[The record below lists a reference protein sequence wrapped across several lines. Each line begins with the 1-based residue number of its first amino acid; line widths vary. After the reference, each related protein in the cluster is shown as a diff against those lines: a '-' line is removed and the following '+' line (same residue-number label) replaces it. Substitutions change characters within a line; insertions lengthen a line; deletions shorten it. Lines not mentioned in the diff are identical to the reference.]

1 MCYFILGD
9 YMITFIEKIVNNKPL
24 KIVLSNPLCGDI
36 RKITV
41 RPIADGYQFESFTTT
56 QAFHENVKTDALA
69 QTVIKKMEVF
79 RQIDAFCSEREYSL
93 KITKKGKILTS
104 SRKASGNVKADTS
117 HNREKNYILKE
128 GNIIPPLVD
137 LGVMTADGKIVKA
150 RSDKFRQINR
160 FVEII
165 DDVIGKAG
173 LDEIKIIDFGC
184 GKSYLTFILYYY
196 LTEIKGMHPRIIGL
210 DLKEKVIED
219 CNNIAKKYGYNGLSF
234 EIGDINGFKAPFKPD
249 AVISLHACDTATDHA
264 ILNAVNWEA
273 KYCFF
278 VPCCQHEINLQLKKN
293 TLPVITDYGIT
304 RERIAALITDNIRA
318 RLLVS
323 CGYSVDMLEFI
334 DISHSP
340 KNILIRAVKN
350 KKTADK
356 AIFKETGDFLD
367 SISVKQTLYD
377 LLKDRF

>member
-1 MCYFILGD
+1 
-9 YMITFIEKIVNNKPL
+9 MITFLEKIVNNKPL
-24 KIVLSNPLCGDI
+24 KIVISNPVCGDI
-36 RKITV
+36 KKVSV
-41 RPIADGYQFESFTTT
+41 RPAVIGGKEVWQFESFTKT
-56 QAFHENVKTDALA
+56 QVFHENVETQALA
-69 QTVIKKMEVF
+69 ETVIKKMDSF
-79 RQIDAFCSEREYSL
+79 RQLDAFCEEREFSL

-104 SRKASGNVKADTS
+104 SRKASGNVKADTA

-137 LGVMTADGKIVKA
+137 LGVMTADGRIVKA
-150 RSDKFRQINR
+150 KSDKFRQINR

-165 DDVIGKAG
+165 DDVIGKTG
-173 LDEIKIIDFGC
+173 LDNIKIIDFGC

-219 CNNIAKKYGYNGLSF
+219 CNEISKKYGYDGLTF

-249 AVISLHACDTATDHA
+249 MVISLHACDTATDHA
-264 ILNAVNWEA
+264 IYNALNWDA

-304 RERIAALITDNIRA
+304 RERFAALITDNIRA
-318 RLLVS
+318 RLLTA

-340 KNILIRAVKN
+340 KNLLIRAVKT
-350 KKTADK
+350 KKDTDRK
-356 AIFKETGDFLD
+356 LFRETGEFLD
-367 SISVKQTLYD
+367 SISVKQTLFD
-377 LLKDRF
+377 LLKDKF

>member
-1 MCYFILGD
+1 
-9 YMITFIEKIVNNKPL
+9 MITFLEKIVNNKPL
-24 KIVLSNPLCGDI
+24 KIVISNPTCGDI
-36 RKITV
+36 KKVSV
-41 RPIADGYQFESFTTT
+41 RPAVIGGKEVWQFESFTKT
-56 QAFHENVKTDALA
+56 QVFHENVETQALA
-69 QTVIKKMEVF
+69 ETVIKVF
-79 RQIDAFCSEREYSL
+79 RQLDAFCSEREFSL
-93 KITKKGKILTS
+93 KITKKGKMLTS
-104 SRKASGNVKADTS
+104 SRKASGKIKADTA

-137 LGVMTADGKIVKA
+137 LGVMTADGRIVKA
-150 RSDKFRQINR
+150 KSDKFRQINR

-165 DDVIGKAG
+165 DDLIGKTG
-173 LDEIKIIDFGC
+173 LDDIKIIDFGC

-219 CNNIAKKYGYNGLSF
+219 CNEISKKYGYDGLTF
-234 EIGDINGFKAPFKPD
+234 EIGDINGFKSPFKPD
-249 AVISLHACDTATDHA
+249 MVISLHACDTATDHA
-264 ILNAVNWEA
+264 IYNALNWDA

-304 RERIAALITDNIRA
+304 RERFAALITDNIRA
-318 RLLVS
+318 RLLTA

-340 KNILIRAVKN
+340 KNILIRAVKT
-350 KKTADK
+350 KKDTDTK
-356 AIFKETGDFLD
+356 LFRETGEFLD
-367 SISVKQTLYD
+367 SISVKQTLFD
-377 LLKDRF
+377 LLKDKF

>member
-1 MCYFILGD
+1 
-9 YMITFIEKIVNNKPL
+9 MITFIEKIVNNKPL
-24 KIVLSNPLCGDI
+24 KIVISNPSCGDI
-36 RKITV
+36 KKISV
-41 RPIADGYQFESFTTT
+41 RPAEIGGKELYQFESFTKT
-56 QAFHENVKTDALA
+56 QVFHKNVEPGMLSECILKE
-69 QTVIKKMEVF
+69 MESF
-79 RQIDAFCSEREYSL
+79 RQLDAFCTEREYSL
-93 KITKKGKILTS
+93 KVTKKGKLLTS
-104 SRKASGNVKADTS
+104 TRKASSNLKTDTS
-117 HNREKNYILKE
+117 HNREKNYILRE
-128 GNIIPPLVD
+128 GTVIPPLVD
-137 LGVMTADGKIVKA
+137 LGVMTPDGRIVKA
-150 RSDKFRQINR
+150 KSDKFRQINR

-165 DDVIGKAG
+165 DDVIGKSG

-196 LTEIKGMHPRIIGL
+196 LTEIKGMHPQIIGL
-210 DLKEKVIED
+210 DLKDKVIED
-219 CNNIAKKYGYNGLSF
+219 CNKIAEKYGYDGLSF
-234 EIGDINGFKAPFKPD
+234 KIGDINGFKAPFKPD

-264 ILNAVNWEA
+264 IFNALNWQA

-318 RLLVS
+318 RLLTA

-340 KNILIRAVKN
+340 KNILIRAVKT
-350 KKTADK
+350 KKINDK
-356 AIFKETGDFLD
+356 KIYKETGDFLD

-377 LLKDRF
+377 LLKEKF

>member
-1 MCYFILGD
+1 
-9 YMITFIEKIVNNKPL
+9 MITFLEKIVNNKPL
-24 KIVLSNPLCGDI
+24 KIVISNPTCGDI
-36 RKITV
+36 KKVSV
-41 RPIADGYQFESFTTT
+41 RPAVIGGKEVWQFENFTKT
-56 QAFHENVKTDALA
+56 QVFHENVETQALA
-69 QTVIKKMEVF
+69 ETIIKKMDVF
-79 RQIDAFCSEREYSL
+79 RQLDAFCSEREFSL
-93 KITKKGKILTS
+93 KITKKGKMLTS
-104 SRKASGNVKADTS
+104 SRKASGNVKADTA

-137 LGVMTADGKIVKA
+137 LGVMTADGRIVKA
-150 RSDKFRQINR
+150 KSDKFRQINR

-165 DDVIGKAG
+165 DDVIGKTG
-173 LDEIKIIDFGC
+173 LDDIKIIDFGC

-196 LTEIKGMHPRIIGL
+196 LTEIKGMHPQIIGL

-219 CNNIAKKYGYNGLSF
+219 CNEISKKYGYDGLTF

-249 AVISLHACDTATDHA
+249 MVISLHACDTATDHA
-264 ILNAVNWEA
+264 IYNALNWDA

-304 RERIAALITDNIRA
+304 RERFAALITDNIRA
-318 RLLVS
+318 RLLTA

-340 KNILIRAVKN
+340 KNILIRAVKT
-350 KKTADK
+350 KKDTDTK
-356 AIFKETGDFLD
+356 LFRETGEFLD
-367 SISVKQTLYD
+367 SISVKQTLFD
-377 LLKDRF
+377 LLKDKF

>member
-1 MCYFILGD
+1 
-9 YMITFIEKIVNNKPL
+9 MITFLEKIVNNKPL
-24 KIVLSNPLCGDI
+24 KIVISNPTCGDI
-36 RKITV
+36 KKVSV
-41 RPIADGYQFESFTTT
+41 RPAVIGGKEVWQFESFTKT
-56 QAFHENVKTDALA
+56 QVFHENVETQALA
-69 QTVIKKMEVF
+69 ETVIKKMDVF
-79 RQIDAFCSEREYSL
+79 RQLDAFCSEREFSL

-104 SRKASGNVKADTS
+104 SRKASGNVKADTA

-137 LGVMTADGKIVKA
+137 LGVMTADGRIVKA
-150 RSDKFRQINR
+150 KSDKFRQINR

-165 DDVIGKAG
+165 DDVIGKTG
-173 LDEIKIIDFGC
+173 LDDIKIIDFGC

-219 CNNIAKKYGYNGLSF
+219 CNEISKKYGYDGLTF
-234 EIGDINGFKAPFKPD
+234 EIGDINGFKSPFKPD
-249 AVISLHACDTATDHA
+249 MVISLHACDTATDHA
-264 ILNAVNWEA
+264 IYNALNWDA

-304 RERIAALITDNIRA
+304 RERFAALITDNIRA
-318 RLLVS
+318 RLLTA
-323 CGYSVDMLEFI
+323 CGHSVDMLEFI

-340 KNILIRAVKN
+340 KNILIRAVKT
-350 KKTADK
+350 KKDTDTK
-356 AIFKETGDFLD
+356 LFRETGEFLD
-367 SISVKQTLYD
+367 SISVKQTLFD
-377 LLKDRF
+377 LLKDKF